1 MSNTKKNYVAPFA
14 ELICIAKED
23 VLTLS
28 YGKGRATFDDGAQ
41 IGFGDFN

>member
-1 MSNTKKNYVAPFA
+1 MSNTKKKYESPFA

-28 YGKGRATFDDGAQ
+28 DGSVTATFDDGAQ